1 MSIITG
7 FTVQPDGRA
16 VIPKDPEASLLYG
29 IDVAGLLA
37 SGDAVSAVTVGSSS
51 GVTAG
56 TPTFTGTVLSVRVS
70 GGAAGTTGSVTLRW
84 TTTGGDTDERTMWFA
99 VAQR

>member
-16 VIPKDPEASLLYG
+16 VIPKDPQASLLYG

-37 SGDAVSAVTVGSSS
+37 TSDAVSAVTVGTSS

-56 TPTFTGTVLSVRVS
+56 TPTYTGTILSVRVS

-84 TTTGGDTDERTMWFA
+84 TTTGGDTDERTLNFA
-99 VAQR
+99 IAQR